1 MVSEK
6 ELPRFLLISVNNKIV
21 ILKSFRLILEDLKFK
36 RKEVLTIILS
46 NSMRFDI
53 SFVNFDIKLE
63 KSSILQI
70 LFKRLPVCY

>member
-1 MVSEK
+1 MV
-6 ELPRFLLISVNNKIV
+6 
-21 ILKSFRLILEDLKFK
+21 EDLKFK

-46 NSMRFDI
+46 NLMLFDI

-63 KSSILQI
+63 KSSILKI